1 MKIIVG
7 VKRVV
12 DYNVRVR
19 LKQEGGGLAPD
30 LDNLKMSMN
39 PFDEIALEEAVRLRE
54 KGAAQ
59 QVLAVS
65 VGAAAAQDILR
76 AALAAGADR
85 AVLVEAEPMP
95 QPLDI
100 ARLLGRL
107 ALAEQAELV
116 LLGKQA
122 IDDDSN
128 QTGQILAGLLG
139 WGQAAFASAVT
150 IKDGKAV
157 VERETD
163 NGVETIEVR
172 LPAVI
177 TADLRLNEPRYAGL
191 ANIMKARKQPIE
203 RLTAAD
209 LGVEPQPQMEV
220 LELGC
225 PPERKAGPKLDSVDA
240 LLDILRAEGL
250 LG

>member
-19 LKQEGGGLAPD
+19 LKQEAGGLTPD

-39 PFDEIALEEAVRLRE
+39 PFYEIALEEAVRLRE

-65 VGAAAAQDILR
+65 VGAAAAQDVLR

-107 ALAEQAELV
+107 ALAEQAGLV

-150 IKDGKAV
+150 IKDDKAV

-209 LGVEPQPQMEV
+209 LGVEPQPQLEV
-220 LELGC
+220 LELGY
-225 PPERKAGPKLDSVDA
+225 PPVRKAGPKLDSVDA
-240 LLDILRAEGL
+240 LLDRLRAEGL